1 MEIKEKVMEIIAKT
15 IEVEVNRLDEDTA
28 IGDFPG
34 WDSMSQLVIISS
46 IEDDFDIKLDPEDIM
61 EIEDVSDIISIV
73 EEKLK

>member
-34 WDSMSQLVIISS
+34 WDSMSQLLIISS